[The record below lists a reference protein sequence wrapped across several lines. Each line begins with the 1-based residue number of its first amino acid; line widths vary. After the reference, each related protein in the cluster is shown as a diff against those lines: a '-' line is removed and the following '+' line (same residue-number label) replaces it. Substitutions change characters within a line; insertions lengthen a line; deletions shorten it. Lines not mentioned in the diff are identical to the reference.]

1 MIARMT
7 ESRWLEV
14 QRRSKIVHRANGSKY
29 RMDLPCW
36 YGRRKVDGHWKWFKL
51 FTDKRASQQRWAEII
66 RDQELHEAGVITP
79 QMDSIQKPLS
89 EHVAEYLEESKRTV
103 TDEHYRIVRYML
115 RNFIDLAGWKS
126 LADVNPQS
134 ASRVL
139 SALQT
144 KGKTVAYTNQYL
156 TRVKAFLNWCVPD
169 RLLAN
174 PLARL
179 KRGNLK
185 KAVKRRARRPL
196 TEHELATLLTTCPP
210 SRRLKYAFP
219 AFTGLRRKELED
231 VRWADLHL
239 DSLIPILQLR
249 PEQTKTGEA
258 TALPLHPYLVKSLQA
273 LTPGMPEV
281 KLFRSL
287 PEGRTMLRDLTIA
300 GIKQSDATGRRA
312 DFHGLRH
319 TFAKRLDATGCS
331 HATRRALMRHV
342 SGDQTDGYTLARVSE
357 MYEAIKRLPAPD
369 FAPPKALVVNATAGT
384 ADSSANNQVDMRW
397 TRGGHGPTLTGSHPA
412 PAKLPM
418 KAQKTLENPVIF
430 THRQAQTAT
439 DLLRSK
445 NRDSVLKTSP
455 RSSVG

>member
-1 MIARMT
+1 
-7 ESRWLEV
+7 
-14 QRRSKIVHRANGSKY
+14 
-29 RMDLPCW
+29 
-36 YGRRKVDGHWKWFKL
+36 
-51 FTDKRASQQRWAEII
+51 
-66 RDQELHEAGVITP
+66 
-79 QMDSIQKPLS
+79 
-89 EHVAEYLEESKRTV
+89 
-103 TDEHYRIVRYML
+103 
-115 RNFIDLAGWKS
+115 
-126 LADVNPQS
+126 
-134 ASRVL
+134 
-139 SALQT
+139 
-144 KGKTVAYTNQYL
+144 
-156 TRVKAFLNWCVPD
+156 
-169 RLLAN
+169 
-174 PLARL
+174 L
-179 KRGNLK
+179 KRGNVK

-258 TALPLHPYLVKSLQA
+258 TALPLHAYLVQSLQA
-273 LTPGMPEV
+273 ITPGMPEAR
-281 KLFRSL
+281 LFRCL
-287 PEGRTMLRDLTIA
+287 PEGRTMLRDLTTA
-300 GIKQSDATGRRA
+300 GIKQSDASGRRA

-369 FAPPKALVVNATAGT
+369 FAPDQALAINATAGS
-384 ADSSANNQVDMRW
+384 ADGSGNNQVDMRW
-397 TRGGHGPTLTGSHPA
+397 TRGGHGATSTGSHPA
-412 PAKLPM
+412 PAKLPIN
-418 KAQKTLENPVIF
+418 AQNPPENPVIF
-430 THRQAQTAT
+430 TQRQASEAT
-439 DLLRSK
+439 DLLRRE

>member
-1 MIARMT
+1 
-7 ESRWLEV
+7 
-14 QRRSKIVHRANGSKY
+14 
-29 RMDLPCW
+29 
-36 YGRRKVDGHWKWFKL
+36 VDGRWKWFKL
-51 FTDKRASQQRWAEII
+51 FTDQRASQQRWAEII

-79 QMDSIQKPLS
+79 QMDSVQKPLLQ
-89 EHVAEYLEESKRTV
+89 HVAEYLEEIKRTV
-103 TDEHYRIVRYML
+103 TDEHYRIVRYMV
-115 RNFIDLAGWKS
+115 RQFIDLAGWKS
-126 LADVNPQS
+126 LADVNQQS

-144 KGKTVAYTNQYL
+144 QGKTVAYTNQYL
-156 TRVKAFLNWCVPD
+156 TRVKAFLNWCVPN

-179 KRGNLK
+179 KRGNVK
-185 KAVKRRARRPL
+185 KAIKRRARRPL
-196 TEHELATLLTTCPP
+196 TEHELAKLLATCPA

-231 VRWADLHL
+231 VCWGDLHL
-239 DSLIPILQLR
+239 DSVIPILQLR

-258 TALPLHPYLVKSLQA
+258 TALPLHPYLVQSLKA

-281 KLFRSL
+281 KLFRCL
-287 PEGRTMLRDLTIA
+287 PEGRTMLRDLTKA
-300 GIKQSDATGRRA
+300 GIKQSDASGRRA

-331 HATRRALMRHV
+331 HATRRALMRHA

-357 MYEAIKRLPAPD
+357 MYEAIKRLPATD
-369 FAPPKALVVNATAGT
+369 FAPASSLAVNATGGAVNGSG
-384 ADSSANNQVDMRW
+384 DHQVDMRW

-412 PAKLPM
+412 PQNPP
-418 KAQKTLENPVIF
+418 QNVQNRPENPVIF
-430 THRQAQTAT
+430 TDRQASEVT

-445 NRDSVLKTSP
+445 NRDSVSKTSP